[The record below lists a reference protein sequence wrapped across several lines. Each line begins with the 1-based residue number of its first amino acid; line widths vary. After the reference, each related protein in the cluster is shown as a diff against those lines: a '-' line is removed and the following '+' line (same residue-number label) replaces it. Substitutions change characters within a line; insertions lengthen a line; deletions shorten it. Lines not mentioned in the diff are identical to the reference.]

1 MGIII
6 RGTTPTLAF
15 KIKNDDM
22 DLTQIAE
29 VWITF
34 KTKAGI
40 KVKEKTYDINDVT
53 IDTEEREILLSLTQE
68 DTLDF
73 TDTNMLVQ
81 LRLRMTNDEA
91 FASSIFDTDIG
102 HILKEGVI

>member
-1 MGIII
+1 MII

-34 KTKAGI
+34 KTKVALNA
-40 KVKEKTYDINDVT
+40 KEQTYDINDVT

-73 TDTNMLVQ
+73 ANQNLLVQ

-91 FASSIFDTDIG
+91 YATSIFETTIG
-102 HILKEGVI
+102 HILKDGVI